1 MTDLEDPRWVL
12 QKPSSANLIVTLCA
26 GLAAMGALWLIDL
39 PAAWRGAVLLLVL
52 VVLAL
57 DVYVIRLKS
66 RGAVAAFYLYE
77 RDVVLPVGTDN
88 PSLAQT
94 TATRE
99 LMIRIRHAHP
109 GRHGQEGEDGVV
121 LKAPFVSTY
130 FTTIPYRLPHDAPWR
145 RWFPRVLAIWAD
157 SVDAEQFRQVRV
169 RLKWR

>member
-12 QKPSSANLIVTLCA
+12 HKPSMANLIVTLCA

-39 PAAWRGAVLLLVL
+39 PAAWRGAVLLLAL
-52 VVLAL
+52 AVLAL

-77 RDVVLPVGTDN
+77 RDVVLPVAADN
-88 PSLAQT
+88 PLLEKT
-94 TATRE
+94 ETVRE
-99 LMIRIRHAHP
+99 LMIRIRYVQQ
-109 GRHGQEGEDGVV
+109 GNTDSDEGVV
-121 LKAPFVSTY
+121 LKSPFVST
-130 FTTIPYRLPHDAPWR
+130 FLTTIPYRLPHDAPWR